1 MTAKRRPD
9 VSEQPS
15 ERFNDSNIPDQ
26 RGREGSPSNKTD
38 QPPEQDAELMTPL
51 NDSDA
56 MGINED
62 DPRDSKSL
70 QPFRLLPQLSLW
82 EEEGLFN
89 DGNLLQCPKY
99 PETLLRASPRHG
111 SGCVLYYCCQCSM
124 GPQVWQINPYCSN
137 CHVRFCS
144 RCKRWPANQRKGV
157 MDVASNTGFPSS
169 SQAMDGRMEPVGR
182 GWLDGALQP
191 VSCIQD
197 RRTVD

>member
-26 RGREGSPSNKTD
+26 GGREGSPSNKAD

-56 MGINED
+56 MDIDED

-70 QPFRLLPQLSLW
+70 QPFRLLPQLDPLKLGSQLSLW

-99 PETLLRASPRHG
+99 PETLLRASPRYG
-111 SGCVLYYCCQCSM
+111 SRCVLYYCCQCFM
-124 GPQVWQINPYCSN
+124 GPQVRQINLYCSN
-137 CHVRFCS
+137 CHVMVCS
-144 RCKRWPANQRKGV
+144 RCKRVVRQPTEK
-157 MDVASNTGFPSS
+157 SNGRDIEHGLPLIELGDGWAYGTGWTGL
-169 SQAMDGRMEPVGR
+169 A
-182 GWLDGALQP
+182 
-191 VSCIQD
+191 
-197 RRTVD
+197 